1 MTLDLAAGFENVTK
15 YTLFIRAVSEND
27 GHFLCHKV
35 DGKVENAIN
44 LLCRILSLRGAMCTV
59 NFDFI
64 NFLHYVCSF
73 EFFTIKHLFNR
84 PESIILFI

>member
-1 MTLDLAAGFENVTK
+1 M
-15 YTLFIRAVSEND
+15 R
-27 GHFLCHKV
+27 
-35 DGKVENAIN
+35 
-44 LLCRILSLRGAMCTV
+44 TV